1 MTSTKFTISRE
12 DVQNELF
19 HVQRIL
25 GELKKR
31 IVGQEKLLNRLL
43 IGLLTG
49 GHILVEGVPGL
60 AKSMAVSSLAEVLNL
75 DFKRIQFTPDLL
87 PADLIGTMILNSQ
100 TTAFEPRKGPIFTN
114 VLLADEINRAPA
126 KVQSALLE
134 AMQEKQV
141 TIGKETFPLT
151 DPFLVLA
158 TQNPIEQEGTY
169 PLPEAQVDRFLM
181 KILISY
187 PDKNAEKKILQRMTE
202 GEGVAMDL
210 ARGRQIQLQKVSVPE
225 RIQKRRIMANKV
237 YVDDRVVD
245 YSLDIV
251 FATRCPAD
259 YGLDVA
265 RFIRFGSSPRGT
277 IALKV
282 GARAHAFLMGRN
294 FVVPEDIKEVC
305 ADVLRHRILLSFEAE
320 AQGITADEII
330 KTILNTVNVP

>member
-87 PADLIGTMILNSQ
+87 PADLIGTMIFNSQ

-187 PDKNAEKKILQRMTE
+187 PDNNAEKKILQRMTE

-210 ARGRQIQLQKVSVPE
+210 ARGRQIQLQKVIVPE
-225 RIQKRRIMANKV
+225 RIQKLRIMANKV
-237 YVDDRVVD
+237 YIDDRVVD
-245 YSLDIV
+245 YILDIV